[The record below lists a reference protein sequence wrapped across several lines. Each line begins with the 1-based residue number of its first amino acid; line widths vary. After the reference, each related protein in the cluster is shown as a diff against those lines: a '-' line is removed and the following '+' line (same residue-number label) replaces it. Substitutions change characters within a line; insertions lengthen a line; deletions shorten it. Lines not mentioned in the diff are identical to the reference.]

1 MEQGPAVGRWG
12 GKMANTMENVMTKID
27 EAKILILSTNGFEQS
42 ELEFPRD
49 QLRAKGATVH
59 VATPDG
65 KAIKGWDGD
74 DWGDMA
80 EADLSFDA
88 MNPADYDALVLPGGQ
103 INPDLLRVDETA
115 IRTIKDF
122 VAAGKVVAAV
132 CHAPWLL
139 IEAGVVEG
147 REMTSYHSIRTD
159 LKNAGANVVDKEV
172 AISNGIITSRSPDD
186 LPAFVA
192 KIIEEVKEG
201 EHSRNV
207 AA

>member
-1 MEQGPAVGRWG
+1 MP
-12 GKMANTMENVMTKID
+12 KID
-27 EAKILILSTNGFEQS
+27 TSKILILSTDGFEQS

-65 KAIKGWDGD
+65 ENIKGWEGDG
-74 DWGDMA
+74 WGREA
-80 EADLSFDA
+80 EADLSIADVKIE
-88 MNPADYDALVLPGGQ
+88 DYDCLVLPGGQ
-103 INPDLLRVDETA
+103 INPDLLRVN
-115 IRTIKDF
+115 KDAVELVRGF
-122 VAAGKVVAAV
+122 VKHDKIVAAI

-139 IEAGVVEG
+139 IEAGVAEG

-172 AISNGIITSRSPDD
+172 AISNGIITSRSPED
-186 LPAFVA
+186 LKAFVS
-192 KIIEEVKEG
+192 KIVEEVEEG
-201 EHSRNV
+201 EHERS